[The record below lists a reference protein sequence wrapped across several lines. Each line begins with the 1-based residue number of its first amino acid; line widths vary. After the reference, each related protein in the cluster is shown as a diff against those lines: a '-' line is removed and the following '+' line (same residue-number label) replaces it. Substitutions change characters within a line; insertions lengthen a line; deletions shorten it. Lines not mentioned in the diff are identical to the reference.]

1 MEIKN
6 IMPETFVNSSV
17 RRDTD
22 AALRRAER
30 ELNVYISSR
39 LAEMREIPQLPTD
52 IKLIDEDFIKK
63 AIMPR
68 MEAVKNDLGLN
79 EDERDER
86 VKMWKQISNTATKY
100 ANAIKEILLQ
110 WPEVEWQFNEEE
122 NYYQAINANEVVD
135 KRSTFAVPQ
144 EAREHYQLIQD
155 CLAAVKKLR
164 EWEKSQDAKTVSLIT
179 LVRLSPSQIAEAW
192 HSGDARIDHRFDH
205 LPGIRHDD
213 FNGTIII

>member
-6 IMPETFVNSSV
+6 IMPETFVSSGA

-30 ELNVYISSR
+30 ELNVYATR
-39 LAEMREIPQLPTD
+39 LAEMREIPALPD
-52 IKLIDEDFIKK
+52 IRQIDENFIKA
-63 AIMPR
+63 AISPR

-110 WPEVEWQFNEEE
+110 WPEVEWQYNEDE
-122 NYYQAINANEVVD
+122 NYYQAVNANDVVN
-135 KRSTFAVPQ
+135 KRSTFAVPE
-144 EAREHYQLIQD
+144 EAKQHYELIHNA
-155 CLAAVKKLR
+155 LAAVKELR
-164 EWEKSQDAKTVSLIT
+164 EWERTQDAKTVALVTLI
-179 LVRLSPSQIAEAW
+179 RLTPSQLAEAW
-192 HSGDARIDHRFDH
+192 HTNDARINHRYDH
-205 LPGIRHDD
+205 LGIRHDD
-213 FNGTIII
+213 LSDTIII

>member
-1 MEIKN
+1 MQTFKN
-6 IMPETFVNSSV
+6 IMPQTFVSSSV

-30 ELNVYISSR
+30 GLNVFISR
-39 LAEMREIPQLPTD
+39 LTEMREIPQLPTD

-86 VKMWKQISNTATKY
+86 VKMWKQISNTAAKY

-122 NYYQAINANEVVD
+122 NYYQAINANEVVN
-135 KRSTFAVPQ
+135 KRSTFPVPE
-144 EAREHYQLIQD
+144 EAKQHYELIHNA
-155 CLAAVKKLR
+155 LAAVKELR
-164 EWEKSQDAKTVSLIT
+164 EWERTQDAKTVSLIT
-179 LVRLSPSQIAEAW
+179 LVRLSPSQLAEAW
-192 HSGDARIDHRFDH
+192 HTNDARVNHRYDH
-205 LPGIRHDD
+205 LGIRHDD
-213 FNGTIII
+213 LSDTIII

>member
-1 MEIKN
+1 MTIKN
-6 IMPETFVNSSV
+6 VMPESFISAGAK
-17 RRDTD
+17 RDTD

-30 ELNVYISSR
+30 ELNIYINR
-39 LAEMREIPQLPTD
+39 LSEMREIPQLPTD

-86 VKMWKQISNTATKY
+86 VKMWKQISNTAAKY

-122 NYYQAINANEVVD
+122 NYYQAINANEVVN
-135 KRSTFAVPQ
+135 KRSTFPVPE
-144 EAREHYQLIQD
+144 EAKQHYQLIHDALTAIKQ
-155 CLAAVKKLR
+155 LR
-164 EWEKSQDAKTVSLIT
+164 DWERKQDAKTVSLIT
-179 LVRLSPSQIAEAW
+179 LVRLSPSQLAEAW
-192 HSGDARIDHRFDH
+192 HTNDARVNHRYDH
-205 LPGIRHDD
+205 LGIRHDD
-213 FNGTIII
+213 LSDTIII

>member
-1 MEIKN
+1 MQTFKN
-6 IMPETFVNSSV
+6 IMPQTFVSSSV

-30 ELNVYISSR
+30 GLNVFISR
-39 LAEMREIPQLPTD
+39 LTEMREIPQLPTD

-86 VKMWKQISNTATKY
+86 VKMWKQISNTAAKY

-110 WPEVEWQFNEEE
+110 WPEVEWQYNDEES
-122 NYYQAINANEVVD
+122 YYLAVNATEVVN
-135 KRSTFAVPQ
+135 KRSTFPVPE
-144 EAREHYQLIQD
+144 EAKKHFELIHD
-155 CLAAVKKLR
+155 ALSAVKKLR
-164 EWEKSQDAKTVSLIT
+164 EWERTQDAKTVSLIT
-179 LVRLSPSQIAEAW
+179 LVRLSPSQLAEAW
-192 HSGDARIDHRFDH
+192 HTNDARVNHRYDH
-205 LPGIRHDD
+205 LGIRHDD
-213 FNGTIII
+213 LSDTIII

>member
-205 LPGIRHDD
+205 LGIRHDD
-213 FNGTIII
+213 FSGTIII

>member
-1 MEIKN
+1 MQTFKN
-6 IMPETFVNSSV
+6 IMPQTFVSSSV

-30 ELNVYISSR
+30 GLNVFISR
-39 LAEMREIPQLPTD
+39 LTEMREIPQLPTD

-86 VKMWKQISNTATKY
+86 VKMWKQISNTA
-100 ANAIKEILLQ
+100 Q
-110 WPEVEWQFNEEE
+110 WPEVEWQYNEEE
-122 NYYQAINANEVVD
+122 NYYQAINANEVVN
-135 KRSTFAVPQ
+135 KRSTFPVPE
-144 EAREHYQLIQD
+144 EAKLHYQLIQD

-164 EWEKSQDAKTVSLIT
+164 EWERTQDAKTVSLIT
-179 LVRLSPSQIAEAW
+179 LVRLSPSQLAEAW
-192 HSGDARIDHRFDH
+192 HTNDARVNHRYDH
-205 LPGIRHDD
+205 LGIRHDD
-213 FNGTIII
+213 LSDTIII